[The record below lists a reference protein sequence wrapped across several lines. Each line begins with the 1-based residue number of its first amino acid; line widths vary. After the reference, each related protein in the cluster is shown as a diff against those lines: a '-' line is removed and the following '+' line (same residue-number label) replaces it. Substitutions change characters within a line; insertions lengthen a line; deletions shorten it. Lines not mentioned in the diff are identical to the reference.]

1 MKRANCPETRPTIGL
16 FLMQCDMNKNLDT
29 CCHHHTILGA
39 ARDPDIL
46 ALQVKAA
53 WQKRQAEN
61 NKNAGFKARVAQGIH
76 CNLAPISMVLLRFF
90 VKVVHDFQTP

>member
-1 MKRANCPETRPTIGL
+1 
-16 FLMQCDMNKNLDT
+16 MNKNLDT

-61 NKNAGFKARVAQGIH
+61 NKNAGLQSSRGAGDTLQPRD
-76 CNLAPISMVLLRFF
+76 N
-90 VKVVHDFQTP
+90 